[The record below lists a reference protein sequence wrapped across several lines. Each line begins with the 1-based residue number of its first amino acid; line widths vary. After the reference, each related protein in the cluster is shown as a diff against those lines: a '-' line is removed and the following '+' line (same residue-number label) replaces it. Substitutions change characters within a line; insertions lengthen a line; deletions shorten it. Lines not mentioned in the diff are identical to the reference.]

1 MMNMSFITKALVSLS
16 MGLFVSLAHAG
27 EIGSIVNFVG
37 KVTIIKLDGTSVPA
51 KIKGPV
57 NEGDTIITEKGAFA
71 MFKYI
76 DAGEMILK
84 PDTQVQI
91 KQYKFVDSD
100 PFADKSEI
108 NVVKGGLRRLT
119 GLIGKRGDKDADK
132 LVTSTATAGIRG
144 TIYDVV
150 VCKGD
155 CDKLADGVYF
165 KVKEGEIIIK
175 NDAGAVSLKA
185 GQYAYVKTSDSLPVI
200 LPKDPGLPTM
210 NPPKTMQNSPNAGCE
225 V

>member
-1 MMNMSFITKALVSLS
+1 MAMILS
-16 MGLFVSLAHAG
+16 AFVSIASAN

-37 KVTIIKLDGTSVPA
+37 KVTLVKLDGSSVPA
-51 KIKGPV
+51 KIKAPV
-57 NEGDTIITEKGAFA
+57 NEGDTLVTEKGAFA

-76 DAGEMILK
+76 DGGEMILK

-91 KQYKFVDSD
+91 KQYKFVDTD

-108 NVVKGGLRRLT
+108 NLVKGAVRRLT

-155 CDKLADGVYF
+155 CDKLADGTYF
-165 KVKEGEIIIK
+165 KVKEGEIIIE
-175 NDAGAVSLKA
+175 NDAGAVPLKA
-185 GQYAYVKTSDSLPVI
+185 GQYSYVNSIDSLPVV

-210 NPPKTMQNSPNAGCE
+210 NPPKSMQDVSKVGCE

>member
-1 MMNMSFITKALVSLS
+1 MKANYLPKVLMAFMLAMSASVAS
-16 MGLFVSLAHAG
+16 AG
-27 EIGSIVNFVG
+27 EIGTIVNFVG
-37 KVTIIKLDGTSVPA
+37 KVTIVQSDGKSVPA

-91 KQYKFVDSD
+91 KQYKFVDTD

-132 LVTSTATAGIRG
+132 LVTPTATAGIRG

-165 KVKEGEIIIK
+165 KVKEGEIVIK

-185 GQYAYVKTSDSLPVI
+185 GQYAYVKDADSLPVI

-210 NPPKTMQNSPNAGCE
+210 NPPKTMQNSPGAGCE
-225 V
+225 A

>member
-1 MMNMSFITKALVSLS
+1 MKANHLTKAI
-16 MGLFVSLAHAG
+16 LALILGMFMSIASAG
-27 EIGSIVNFVG
+27 EIGTIVNLVG
-37 KVTIIKLDGTSVPA
+37 KVTLIKADGSSVPA
-51 KIKGPV
+51 KIKGQV
-57 NEGDTIITEKGAFA
+57 DEGDTIVTEKGAFA

-76 DAGEMILK
+76 DGGEMILK
-84 PDTQVQI
+84 PDTQVKI
-91 KQYKFVDSD
+91 KEYKFVDTD

-155 CDKLADGVYF
+155 CDKLADGTYF
-165 KVKEGEIIIK
+165 KVKEGEIVMK
-175 NDAGAVSLKA
+175 NDAGEVSLKA
-185 GQYAYVKTSDSLPVI
+185 GQYAHVKSSDSLPVV

>member
-1 MMNMSFITKALVSLS
+1 MKTNNLIKALMALVLG
-16 MGLFVSLAHAG
+16 MFVTIASAG
-27 EIGSIVNFVG
+27 EIGTLVNFVG
-37 KVTIIKLDGTSVPA
+37 KVTLIKADGSSVPA

-57 NEGDTIITEKGAFA
+57 NEGDTLVTEKGAFA

-76 DAGEMILK
+76 DGGEMILK

-91 KQYKFVDSD
+91 KQYKFVDTD

-108 NVVKGGLRRLT
+108 NLVKGGLRRLT

-165 KVKEGEIIIK
+165 KVKEGEIVIK

-185 GQYAYVKTSDSLPVI
+185 GQYSYVKSSDSLPVI

-225 V
+225 A

>member
-1 MMNMSFITKALVSLS
+1 MKAKRLIKAMAALLLWMLASFAS
-16 MGLFVSLAHAG
+16 AG
-27 EIGSIVNFVG
+27 EIGTIVNFVG
-37 KVTIIKLDGTSVPA
+37 KVTLIKSDGTSVPA
-51 KIKGPV
+51 KIKAPV
-57 NEGDTIITEKGAFA
+57 NEGDTFVTEKGAFA

-76 DAGEMILK
+76 DGGEMILK

-91 KQYKFVDSD
+91 KQYKFVETD
-100 PFADKSEI
+100 PLADKSEI

-155 CDKLADGVYF
+155 CEKLADGVYF
-165 KVKEGEIIIK
+165 KVKEGEIVIK
-175 NDAGAVSLKA
+175 NDAGNVSLKA
-185 GQYAYVKTSDSLPVI
+185 GQYSYVKSSDALPVI

-225 V
+225 A